1 MPIIVK
7 NKDTLIFDDF
17 VFKCCVGL
25 GGFTKDKIEGDK
37 KTPKGE
43 FKLGNL
49 YFRNDRNNR
58 PETSLKTIVL
68 KKNMGW
74 CDDVKSKK
82 YYNKL
87 TKISRNLKYE
97 KMFRHDFKYD
107 FVLPIKYNWNNIKLG
122 KGSAIFIHLTKNY
135 KPTAGCIGLS
145 EKDFLILIKLIRKDT
160 VIKII

>member
-1 MPIIVK
+1 MIIYLK
-7 NKDTLIFDDF
+7 NKQTLEVDDF
-17 VFKCCVGL
+17 IFRCSIGENGL
-25 GGFTKDKIEGDK
+25 IKNKIEGDK

-49 YFRNDRNNR
+49 YFRNDRNIR

-74 CDDVKSKK
+74 CDDVNSKK

-87 TKISRNLKYE
+87 INIKSKVRHE
-97 KMFRHDFKYD
+97 KLFRRDFKYD
-107 FVLPIKYNWNNIKLG
+107 YIIHIKYNCKKNKLG

-135 KPTAGCIGLS
+135 NPTAGCIALS
-145 EKDFLILIKLIRKDT
+145 KKDFLILTKIIKRNT
-160 VIKII
+160 TIKIL

>member
-1 MPIIVK
+1 MSIIVK
-7 NKDTLIFDDF
+7 NKDTLIFDQF
-17 VFKCCVGL
+17 VFKCCVGF
-25 GGFTKDKIEGDK
+25 GGLTKNKIEGDK

-49 YFRNDRNNR
+49 YFRNDRKKR
-58 PETSLKTIVL
+58 PETILKTIIL

-74 CDDVKSKK
+74 CNDVNSKK

-87 TKISRNLKYE
+87 INIRSKVRHE
-97 KMFRHDFKYD
+97 KLFRHDFKYD
-107 FVLPIKYNWNNIKLG
+107 YLIHIKYNWRKNRIG

-145 EKDFLILIKLIRKDT
+145 EKDFLILA
-160 VIKII
+160 KIIKKNTTLKIL

>member
-7 NKDTLIFDDF
+7 NKDTLIFDEF
-17 VFKCCVGL
+17 VFKCCVGF
-25 GGFTKDKIEGDK
+25 GGFTKDKFEGDK

-43 FKLGNL
+43 FELGNL
-49 YFRNDRNNR
+49 YFRNDRKNR
-58 PETSLKTIVL
+58 PETRLKTIVL

-74 CDDVKSKK
+74 CDDVNSKK

-87 TKISRNLKYE
+87 INSKFKVKHE
-97 KMFRHDFKYD
+97 KLFRRDFKYD
-107 FVLPIKYNWNNIKLG
+107 YFIHIKYNWKRNKIG

-145 EKDFLILIKLIRKDT
+145 EKDFLILTKIIKKKT
-160 VIKII
+160 TIKIL

>member
-17 VFKCCVGL
+17 VFKCCVGS

-49 YFRNDRNNR
+49 YFRNDRNIR

-68 KKNMGW
+68 KKKMGW
-74 CDDVKSKK
+74 CEDEISKK
-82 YYNKL
+82 Y
-87 TKISRNLKYE
+87 
-97 KMFRHDFKYD
+97 
-107 FVLPIKYNWNNIKLG
+107 
-122 KGSAIFIHLTKNY
+122 
-135 KPTAGCIGLS
+135 
-145 EKDFLILIKLIRKDT
+145 
-160 VIKII
+160 